1 MAKEIERKFL
11 VKDDSY
17 KALALKS
24 VHIMQGYLST
34 DKRTTVRVRMWD
46 DDAFLTVKGENR
58 GAVRDEWEYPIPKSD
73 ALEMLERLTTGVI
86 IDKTRYI
93 VECGDFNW
101 EVDEFH
107 SPVSMTVA
115 EIELPSSDQEF
126 LKPSFVGEEVT
137 GNPDYYNSNIAKM
150 H

>member
-17 KALALKS
+17 KVLALKS

-34 DKRTTVRVRMWD
+34 DKRATVRVRMWED
-46 DDAFLTVKGENR
+46 
-58 GAVRDEWEYPIPKSD
+58 
-73 ALEMLERLTTGVI
+73 ERLTTGVT

-93 VECGDFNW
+93 VECGGFNW